1 MSWFEEAR
9 RSLVASWLLFLRRPE
24 GYALLDLSE
33 RGFWRSFPAI
43 LLVAPLYLWAS
54 RIELELPEQGV
65 PAPAPSIGWDLFG
78 LLLQWFGWPL
88 VVAGLA
94 RLAGLTQGF
103 VRYVVA
109 YNWSSVLVMA
119 AFLPPLLLY
128 GVGLMGAP
136 VALTLSFAVL
146 LLSLYYRW
154 YIARTAFET
163 QGAVAFALV
172 LADLVLGIAVNRL
185 VG

>member
-1 MSWFEEAR
+1 MSWPGEAR
-9 RSLVASWLLFLRRPE
+9 RSLLASWLLFLRRPQ

-33 RGFWRSFPAI
+33 AGFWRSFSAI

-54 RIELELPEQGV
+54 RLEARLPGQE
-65 PAPAPSIGWDLFG
+65 APAPSIGWDLFG

-88 VVAGLA
+88 IVAGLA

-119 AFLPPLLLY
+119 AFLPPMLLY
-128 GVGLMGAP
+128 GAGLVGAG
-136 VALTLSFAVL
+136 VVFTLSLAAL
-146 LLSLYYRW
+146 LASLYYRW
-154 YIARTAFET
+154 HIARSAFET

>member
-9 RSLVASWLLFLRRPE
+9 RSLLASWFLFLRRPH

-33 RGFWRSFPAI
+33 RGFWRSFSAI

-54 RIELELPEQGV
+54 RIELDLPGQAPQPPV
-65 PAPAPSIGWDLFG
+65 PSLGSDLAG
-78 LLLQWFGWPL
+78 LLLQWVGWPL
-88 VVAGLA
+88 IVAGVA
-94 RLAGLTQGF
+94 RLAGLQGF

-119 AFLPPLLLY
+119 ALVPPLLLHLS
-128 GVGLMGAP
+128 GILGGPA
-136 VALTLSFAVL
+136 ALTLSLAVL
-146 LLSLYYRW
+146 LLSLYFRW
-154 YIARTAFET
+154 YIARTAFDMG
-163 QGAVAFALV
+163 GAGALALV
-172 LADLVLGIAVNRL
+172 LADLLLGIAVNRL